1 MAMAKLAY
9 KPVGL
14 LISVAAGIAASA
26 VVRRVWTL
34 LTGQQDAPQ
43 ATDQDHSW
51 REVLFA
57 AGVQGAVF
65 GLVKA
70 AVDRGGAAGFR
81 KITGTW
87 PGS

>member
-1 MAMAKLAY
+1 MVKLLY

-14 LISVAAGIAASA
+14 LISVAAGTAASVA
-26 VVRRVWTL
+26 VRRVWTL
-34 LTGQQDAPQ
+34 LTGQQDAPK

-51 REVLFA
+51 REVLLA

-70 AVDRGGAAGFR
+70 AIDRGGATGIR

-87 PGS
+87 PGT

>member
-1 MAMAKLAY
+1 MVKLLY

-14 LISVAAGIAASA
+14 LISVAAGTAASVA
-26 VVRRVWTL
+26 VRRVWTL
-34 LTGQQDAPQ
+34 LTGQQDAPK

-51 REVLFA
+51 REVLLA
-57 AGVQGAVF
+57 ASVQGAVF

-70 AVDRGGAAGFR
+70 AIDRGGATGIR

-87 PGS
+87 PGT